1 MAPFTSDQWYEF
13 WRLGDVNLDGKI
25 DSKDLDIIERHMG
38 SFFPAADINE
48 DNVVSSADLQIAA
61 SNYGLD
67 IWSYYGVWKPPD
79 LWVLI
84 VGGLAAVG
92 FFAAIAW
99 VARKPKSP

>member
-1 MAPFTSDQWYEF
+1 MAFTPAQLYEF
-13 WRLGDVNLDGKI
+13 WRLGDVNSDGKI
-25 DSKDLDIIERHMG
+25 DSKDLDIIEQHMG